1 MRRSPRFLFLALITA
16 AALLASPVV
25 EASPSRAAREEAE
38 QERREAQA
46 EARLRDSS
54 RRMAEVL
61 IQEEMARKER
71 LARRDQAEAQ
81 AAAEKVAVQ
90 HAATQQADGAVG
102 DSGLDAV
109 FGRNERLTAPTGSQD
124 RYYMPE
130 SIPPAGSAG
139 AAAGYE
145 SAGAATGY
153 AAPATSAPPSGVGA
167 AGGAAAG
174 TSAGMGA
181 ATGYEAPTTVDPGQ
195 PGPAGQPMPGSGS
208 QASPP
213 RGAGAPQPHGTPQAG
228 GTANLELF
236 HSGYSNYS
244 KGDFVAARR
253 SFAAFLAANPGHELA
268 DSAQYWL
275 GQCAAAEGDYARAL
289 ADYRRVIESFPFG
302 DKVPDA
308 LLKSGEALMELG
320 REAEA
325 RRTWKE
331 LAREFPDTGAG
342 RRAREHLGEGSD
354 MASAGAL

>member
-25 EASPSRAAREEAE
+25 EARTSRAAREEAE

-46 EARLRDSS
+46 EVHLRASS

-81 AAAEKVAVQ
+81 AAAEKT
-90 HAATQQADGAVG
+90 AAQTAAASADPQQTTGPTG

-130 SIPPAGSAG
+130 SIPPAGG
-139 AAAGYE
+139 
-145 SAGAATGY
+145 AGAATGY
-153 AAPATSAPPSGVGA
+153 ATPTTSTTPSGVGA

-181 ATGYEAPTTVDPGQ
+181 ATGYEAPTTVDSGQ

-213 RGAGAPQPHGTPQAG
+213 PGAGAPQPPATPQAG

-253 SFAAFLAANPGHELA
+253 SFASFLAANPGHELA

-325 RRTWKE
+325 RLTWEE

-342 RRAREHLGEGSD
+342 RRARERLGKGSD